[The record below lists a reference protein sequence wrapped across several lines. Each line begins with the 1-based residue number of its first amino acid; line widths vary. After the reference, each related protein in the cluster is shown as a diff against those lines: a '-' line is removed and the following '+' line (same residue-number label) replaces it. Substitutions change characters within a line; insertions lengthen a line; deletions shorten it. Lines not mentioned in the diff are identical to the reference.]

1 MKFHALRDILQNFG
15 YAMPAWYF
23 FEWDPEQK
31 AWMGK
36 LQEVS
41 EALLS
46 ASAGKLKAVAVD
58 FREFDIR
65 KNCPM
70 YFSAPGI
77 PVFVLITN

>member
-41 EALLS
+41 EAP
-46 ASAGKLKAVAVD
+46 LK
-58 FREFDIR
+58 
-65 KNCPM
+65 
-70 YFSAPGI
+70 
-77 PVFVLITN
+77 

>member
-1 MKFHALRDILQNFG
+1 MWVDFRHSEDYRTLAIRPGVQSGFSLPKTGTMKFHALRDILQNFG

-41 EALLS
+41 EAP
-46 ASAGKLKAVAVD
+46 LK
-58 FREFDIR
+58 
-65 KNCPM
+65 
-70 YFSAPGI
+70 
-77 PVFVLITN
+77 